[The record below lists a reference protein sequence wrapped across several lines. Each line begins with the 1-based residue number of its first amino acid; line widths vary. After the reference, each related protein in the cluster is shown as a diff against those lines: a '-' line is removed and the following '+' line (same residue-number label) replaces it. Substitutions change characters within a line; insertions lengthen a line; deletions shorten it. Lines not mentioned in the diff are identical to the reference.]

1 MNKPDRNIELNP
13 KQTLVV
19 VIDPQ
24 KGFVDDD
31 GSFARTFG
39 ADQLIKI
46 QEAVEKTG
54 EFIAELP
61 DGVRVV
67 FIRSEYQKNQFTD
80 EGPLTELCVPG
91 ANNDCDWSERIRPP
105 ANTRIITK
113 ETNDACE
120 SEEAINT
127 IRSSINEGIRY
138 IIFAGCTTTTCVQQT
153 VLSSLEKFPELQ
165 RIIVP
170 LDTIGGRLSKY
181 GTPSEESPY
190 AEDDSPI
197 SNAVVNMWDANACMV
212 NSVDEIEFS
221 K

>member
-1 MNKPDRNIELNP
+1 MNNRIELNP

-24 KGFVDDD
+24 KGFVDND

-54 EFIAELP
+54 EFVAELP
-61 DGVRVV
+61 EGVRVV
-67 FIRSEYQKNQFTD
+67 FIRSEYQRNQFTD
-80 EGPLTELCVPG
+80 EGQLTELCVPG
-91 ANNDCDWSERIRPP
+91 LNSDCEWSDRISPP
-105 ANTRIITK
+105 LNTRIITK
-113 ETNDACE
+113 DTNDACD
-120 SEEAINT
+120 SEEYIDT
-127 IRSSINEGIRY
+127 IRKSIQEDLRQ

-153 VLSSLEKFPELQ
+153 VLSSLEQFSELQ

-181 GTPSEESPY
+181 GTPSSESPY

-197 SNAVVNMWDANACMV
+197 SNAVVKMWDANACIV
-212 NSVDEIEFS
+212 NSVDEIKFS